1 MSSLTAL
8 LTATSLPEM
17 PTSSSLPAM
26 RRCLARAI
34 AVLSAE
40 CHVDPVHRRE
50 ALQPYV
56 LAYSVAF
63 ADFRRHEIGNS
74 VDGDDMR
81 QIARIRALDALD
93 RLDMS
98 MAPQRQLAYIC
109 TVVSAAIA
117 DAGRAADPLGRL
129 GRNRHNV
136 FLQAVEATSDKTAED
151 LTDSELDALA
161 RKVAGEKARY
171 ADFFRCRYG
180 TDPLISQPGFFG
192 VVSVPSPRW
201 DPEQAAIRLEL
212 LRAIAAHP
220 DREIRE
226 FLAWALT
233 GVMPN
238 RGRNKNVVKRPKKIV
253 ERLGP
258 VLSSL
263 LDLDPVSAA

>member
-8 LTATSLPEM
+8 LTATSLPAL

-34 AVLSAE
+34 TVLSSDR
-40 CHVDPVHRRE
+40 HVDRVHRRQ

-63 ADFRRHEIGNS
+63 ADFRRHEIGSS
-74 VDGDDMR
+74 VDVDDMR
-81 QIARIRALDALD
+81 QIARIRVLDALD

-129 GRNRHNV
+129 GRNRRNV
-136 FLQAVEATSDKTAED
+136 FLQSVEATSHKAAED
-151 LTDSELDALA
+151 LTNSELDALA
-161 RKVAGEKARY
+161 RQVTGQNARY

-192 VVSVPSPRW
+192 VASVSSPSW
-201 DPEQAAIRLEL
+201 DPEQSAIRSEL
-212 LRAIAAHP
+212 VRAIAAHP

-226 FLAWALT
+226 FLTWALT
-233 GVMPN
+233 GKMPN
-238 RGRNKNVVKRPKKIV
+238 RGRNKNVVKRPKKVV

-258 VLSSL
+258 VLSDL